1 MKAHGGSLTVEYS
14 SGQGSVF
21 YAHLPDIR
29 PLILVV
35 DDDRIS
41 LRLISSYIQNL
52 DVNVRETGS
61 AAEALEIMKQ
71 ATPHVI
77 ITDLIMSEM
86 DGFEFIEEVKKD
98 SKAKEVP
105 IIVVTSDTDM
115 KTRDKVFQMG
125 ANDYVTKPISLEELN
140 PRIRRFLSRN
150 R

>member
-1 MKAHGGSLTVEYS
+1 MEYS